1 MADYLV
7 LRPIVFAKAIC
18 RKIFYQAVAISKD
31 LVIRIVVN
39 HTGINDI
46 NSYLVLFFGDGLAL
60 EILAAHLK
68 ASH

>member
-7 LRPIVFAKAIC
+7 LSPIVFAKAIC
-18 RKIFYQAVAISKD
+18 RKIFYQAVAISKN
-31 LVIRIVVN
+31 LIVRIVIN
-39 HTGINDI
+39 HIGMYDT